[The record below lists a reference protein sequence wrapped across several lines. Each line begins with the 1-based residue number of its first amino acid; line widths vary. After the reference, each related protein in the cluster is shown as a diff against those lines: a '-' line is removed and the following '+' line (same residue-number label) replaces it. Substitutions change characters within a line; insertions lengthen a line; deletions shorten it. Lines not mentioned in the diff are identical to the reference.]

1 MQTYTTQMDAARKGI
16 VTPQMETVAKKE
28 YRTVEEIRQLVAE
41 GKVAIPANKHHEC
54 LNPEGIGSM
63 LRTKINVNLGVSRDC
78 KDYNIEMQKVMSAV
92 NMGAEAIMDLSSHGN
107 TQPFRQKL
115 THECP
120 VMIGTVPVYDSV
132 IHYQRDLATLTAQDF
147 IDVVRLHA
155 EDGVDFVTL
164 HCGITRKTIEQIRK
178 HKRKMNI
185 VSRGGSLVFAWMCMT
200 GNENPFYE
208 HFDEI
213 LDICE
218 EHDVT
223 ISLGDACRPGCLAD
237 ATDVCQIEEL
247 VRLGEL
253 TKRAWAHNVQVMVE
267 GPGHVP
273 LNQVAANMEIQKTI
287 CMGAPFYVL
296 GPIVTDIAPGYDH
309 ITAAIGGAVAAMSGA
324 AFLCYVTP
332 AEHLALP
339 NVDDVKQGIV
349 ASKIAAHAADLA
361 KGHPGAQIR
370 DNAMSKARFEFR
382 WEDQFNLALDPFT
395 ARAYHDETLP
405 QESGKVAHFC
415 SMCGPKFCSMK
426 ISQEVRDYAATQ
438 TIEMGMADMSENFR
452 ARGGEIYLRKEEA

>member
-16 VTPQMETVAKKE
+16 ITPQMEIVAKKE
-28 YRTVEEIRQLVAE
+28 YRTPEEIRQLVAE

-54 LNPEGIGSM
+54 LDPEGIGSM

-132 IHYQRDLATLTAQDF
+132 IHYQRDLAELTAQDF

-185 VSRGGSLVFAWMCMT
+185 VSRGGSLVFAWMSMT

-213 LDICE
+213 CEICA

-223 ISLGDACRPGCLAD
+223 ISLGDARRVLDWD
-237 ATDVCQIEEL
+237 A
-247 VRLGEL
+247 
-253 TKRAWAHNVQVMVE
+253 
-267 GPGHVP
+267 
-273 LNQVAANMEIQKTI
+273 
-287 CMGAPFYVL
+287 
-296 GPIVTDIAPGYDH
+296 
-309 ITAAIGGAVAAMSGA
+309 
-324 AFLCYVTP
+324 
-332 AEHLALP
+332 
-339 NVDDVKQGIV
+339 
-349 ASKIAAHAADLA
+349 
-361 KGHPGAQIR
+361 
-370 DNAMSKARFEFR
+370 
-382 WEDQFNLALDPFT
+382 QFACALDPET
-395 ARAYHDETLP
+395 AKAIRDARLP
-405 QESGKVAHFC
+405 EDDHSDTC
-415 SMCGPKFCSMK
+415 SMCGKFCAVRSMNK
-426 ISQEVRDYAATQ
+426 ALA
-438 TIEMGMADMSENFR
+438 
-452 ARGGEIYLRKEEA
+452 GEYIDIL